1 MARVKNQVLF
11 EDEESYTD
19 AGGIV
24 HYNGVGYRQGAT
36 EAYPGYLGAEY
47 GTVRKSPRSR
57 RPPQQGRGSP
67 LQAPWRDCFSQCADR
82 WNALPDVCG
91 DDPACDPTS
100 SKENVLTAKA
110 DAGVSCSAFDLYMR
124 CCLGQCVTIDI
135 YTPGGVTYSGGTI
148 PDVESC
154 FPCDDNLPS
163 YSIVAASPVIG
174 CNESIVLS
182 IDPAPS
188 PGVRFQI
195 TQISGGGSFVDGT
208 YTSPSSN
215 PDCVNN
221 PSFELSVCDKPVG
234 SFSLSV
240 NCIPNDPA
248 VYLERQSCYYSNNVI
263 GICCVWAGSGS
274 TDPSMQQFRY
284 KHMTCSGKFQDYSTY
299 LIGVISPIDDACG
312 PSPPPAAP
320 CLSLPRFIDLRSQAQ
335 KDAGCCPPIF

>member
-19 AGGIV
+19 AGGSV
-24 HYNGVGYRQGAT
+24 HYNGVAYRQGAT

-124 CCLGQCVTIDI
+124 CCLGQCVTIEI
-135 YTPGGVTYSGGTI
+135 SAPGGATYSGGTL
-148 PDVESC
+148 PDTESC
-154 FPCDDNLPS
+154 FPCDDNLPA
-163 YSIVAASPVIG
+163 YSLAAASPTIPCGASVDL
-174 CNESIVLS
+174 V

-188 PGVRFQI
+188 AGVRFSIVQV
-195 TQISGGGSFVDGT
+195 SGGGSLEGGT
-208 YTSPSSN
+208 YTAPATN
-215 PDCVNN
+215 PDCTLN
-221 PSFELSVCDKPVG
+221 PSFELFACDQSQGV
-234 SFSLSV
+234 FAISV
-240 NCIPNDPA
+240 NCQNNDVIAYWRHPGPCQAFYGDFAQCYCWRGGPA
-248 VYLERQSCYYSNNVI
+248 YSTPWHMFTCDGRDLGAISYYSVYGPLEFDI
-263 GICCVWAGSGS
+263 
-274 TDPSMQQFRY
+274 
-284 KHMTCSGKFQDYSTY
+284 
-299 LIGVISPIDDACG
+299 CG
-312 PSPPPAAP
+312 PYVHPSCDCGP
-320 CLSLPRFIDLRSQAQ
+320 LPDTIDRRGDDMKA
-335 KDAGCCPPIF
+335 AGCCPPLL

>member
-135 YTPGGVTYSGGTI
+135 YAPGGVTYSGGTI

-195 TQISGGGSFVDGT
+195 TQTSGGGSFVDGI

-240 NCIPNDPA
+240 SCADAISPA
-248 VYLERQSCYYSNNVI
+248 FLFHPGPCQAYNNAF
-263 GICCVWAGSGS
+263 GICLCWRGGPYLSVPWQILNCFG
-274 TDPSMQQFRY
+274 DY
-284 KHMTCSGKFQDYSTY
+284 IQDSTY
-299 LIGVISPIDDACG
+299 FTHWGPYPDDICG
-312 PSPPPAAP
+312 PSPGPSCDCNGLANTVDIRSAQQK
-320 CLSLPRFIDLRSQAQ
+320 ID
-335 KDAGCCPPIF
+335 GCCPPVF

>member
-19 AGGIV
+19 AGGSV

-100 SKENVLTAKA
+100 SKENVLTAKT

-124 CCLGQCVTIDI
+124 CCLGQCVTIEI
-135 YTPGGVTYSGGTI
+135 SAPGGATYSGGAL
-148 PDVESC
+148 PDSESC
-154 FPCDDNLPS
+154 WPCDANLPA
-163 YSIVAASPVIG
+163 YSLAAASPTIPCGASVDL
-174 CNESIVLS
+174 V

-188 PGVRFQI
+188 AGVRFSIVQ
-195 TQISGGGSFVDGT
+195 TGGGGSLEGNT
-208 YTSPSSN
+208 YTAPATN
-215 PDCVNN
+215 PDCTLN
-221 PSFELSVCDKPVG
+221 PSFELFACDVSQG
-234 SFSLSV
+234 IFSLAV
-240 NCIPNDPA
+240 NCVAGGVGVYYRHPGPCQAYTIAWGQCYCWRGGPIQATPWHTFGCDGADLGPNDYYTVWGPYEPA
-248 VYLERQSCYYSNNVI
+248 I
-263 GICCVWAGSGS
+263 
-274 TDPSMQQFRY
+274 
-284 KHMTCSGKFQDYSTY
+284 
-299 LIGVISPIDDACG
+299 CG
-312 PSPPPAAP
+312 PVPGPPCDCGP
-320 CLSLPRFIDLRSQAQ
+320 LPDTIDRRSDEMKA
-335 KDAGCCPPIF
+335 AGCCPPLL

>member
-154 FPCDDNLPS
+154 FPCDDNLPA
-163 YSIVAASPVIG
+163 YSLAAASPTIPCGASVDL
-174 CNESIVLS
+174 V

-188 PGVRFQI
+188 AGVRFSIVQV
-195 TQISGGGSFVDGT
+195 SGGGSLEGGT
-208 YTSPSSN
+208 YTAPATN
-215 PDCVNN
+215 PDCTLN
-221 PSFELSVCDKPVG
+221 PSFELFACDQSQGV
-234 SFSLSV
+234 FAISV
-240 NCIPNDPA
+240 NCQNNDVIAYWRHPGPCEAFNDAFGSCHCWRGGPA
-248 VYLERQSCYYSNNVI
+248 YSTPWHMFTCDGRDLGAISYYSFYGPLEFDI
-263 GICCVWAGSGS
+263 
-274 TDPSMQQFRY
+274 
-284 KHMTCSGKFQDYSTY
+284 
-299 LIGVISPIDDACG
+299 CG
-312 PSPPPAAP
+312 PYVHPSCDCGP
-320 CLSLPRFIDLRSQAQ
+320 LPDTIDRRGDDMKA
-335 KDAGCCPPIF
+335 AGCCPPLL